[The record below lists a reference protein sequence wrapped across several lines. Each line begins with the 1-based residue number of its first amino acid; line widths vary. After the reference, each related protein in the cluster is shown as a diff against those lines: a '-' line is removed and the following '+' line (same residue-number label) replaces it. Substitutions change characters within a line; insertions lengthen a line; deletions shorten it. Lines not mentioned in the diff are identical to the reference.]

1 MKQLRIL
8 IADDHPIFREGLR
21 KVIERDPQLQVVG
34 EAENGEIAIARIIE
48 LRPDITVLDVN
59 MPVKDGLA
67 VLHAILEAKLET
79 KTIFLT
85 MHNNEALF
93 RSAFEQG
100 VSGYVLKDGAIAEIV
115 SSIRAVA
122 AGRNFISPELSTY
135 ALNRAIGSTTTPQ
148 KNSPVQ
154 ELTPT
159 ERRVLHLIAE
169 EKTSREIAAALFI
182 SVRTVEH
189 HRAHICEKLQ
199 LRGFN
204 ALVKFAL
211 AHRSELR
218 QSLSQTNI
226 GTPTD
231 TK

>member
-1 MKQLRIL
+1 MKHIRIL
-8 IADDHPIFREGLR
+8 VADDHPVFREGLKR
-21 KVIERDPQLQVVG
+21 VIERDPQLQVVG
-34 EAENGEIAIARIIE
+34 EAENGEIAIARVLE
-48 LRPDITVLDVN
+48 MRPDVAVLDIN
-59 MPVKDGLA
+59 MPIKDGLA
-67 VLHAILEAKLET
+67 VLHAIRQEKVET
-79 KTIFLT
+79 KAIFLT
-85 MHNNEALF
+85 MHNSEALF

-100 VSGYVLKDGAIAEIV
+100 VSGYLLKEGAIAEIV
-115 SSIRAVA
+115 NSIRAVA

-135 ALNRAIGSTTTPQ
+135 ALNRTIGGTATPQ
-148 KNSPVQ
+148 RNAPLQ

-189 HRAHICEKLQ
+189 HRAHICEKFQ

-211 AHRSELR
+211 AHKSEW
-218 QSLSQTNI
+218 Q
-226 GTPTD
+226 
-231 TK
+231 